1 MIFVIVI
8 IVLIIAMVVIY
19 KKMKKHK
26 KNYHIDVDTASVNNP
41 VYTETYM
48 MTGNKDEEFDE
59 DEYEKMK

>member
-1 MIFVIVI
+1 
-8 IVLIIAMVVIY
+8 MVVIY